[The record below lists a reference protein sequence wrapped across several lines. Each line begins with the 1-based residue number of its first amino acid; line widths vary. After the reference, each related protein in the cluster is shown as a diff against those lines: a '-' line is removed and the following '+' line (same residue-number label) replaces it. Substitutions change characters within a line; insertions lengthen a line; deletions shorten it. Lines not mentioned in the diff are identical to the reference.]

1 MAEPSRHGDAGER
14 NGIAIVGGS
23 VAGVAAA
30 DAARRAGYQGP
41 VWLVEAQPHEPY
53 DRPPLSKQ
61 ALSPAA
67 AADSA
72 ELTSYRL
79 REPQHWRRLG
89 ITLRTGVAATSLDVA
104 ARRIRLADGTQYACQ
119 AIVLAPGA
127 EPRPLPFPV
136 DDAPVHVLRG
146 LGDARALAAALRRAR
161 RLLVIG
167 AGFIGLEV
175 ASAARAHGVDVTV
188 VEIAPAPLA
197 PLIGIPAADYLLAR
211 HQAAG
216 TAISCGRSVHAVRRQ
231 GAALVAVLDDGTELS
246 ADTVVAGIGVRPATD
261 WLHGSG
267 IELTDGIVA
276 DERLRAGAD
285 GIYACGDAVRW
296 TNPLYGQAMRIE
308 HWTTAREQGERAGAN
323 AALFAMTGQPGQ
335 VFTHVPYVWSDQLGL
350 KLQFVGRRLPGSA
363 TVVERSDEGG
373 HVSTHW
379 LDGRLIG
386 CTAVNSPKDAML
398 ARRTIQTQC
407 LQERPSAPATS
418 PPEPGLAAGHQRR

>member
-1 MAEPSRHGDAGER
+1 MAEQSRHGGAGER
-14 NGIAIVGGS
+14 SGIAIVGGS

-41 VWLVEAQPHEPY
+41 VWLIDAQPHEPY

-61 ALSPAA
+61 ALSPAT

-72 ELTSYRL
+72 EPSSYRL
-79 REPQHWRRLG
+79 REPEHWQRLG

-104 ARRIRLADGTQYACQ
+104 GRRIRLADGTQYACQ

-127 EPRPLPFPV
+127 QPRPLPFPV
-136 DDAPVHVLRG
+136 DDVPVHVLRG

-161 RLLVIG
+161 RLLVVG
-167 AGFIGLEV
+167 AGFVGLEV

-197 PLIGIPAADYLLAR
+197 PLIGGPAAGYLLAR

-216 TAISCGRSVHAVRRQ
+216 TAISCGRSVRAVHRQ
-231 GAALVAVLDDGTELS
+231 GAELVALLDDGTELT

-261 WLHGSG
+261 WLNGSG

-308 HWTTAREQGERAGAN
+308 HWTTAREQGERAGTN

-350 KLQFVGRRLPGSA
+350 KLQFVGRRLPGSV
-363 TVVERSDEGG
+363 TVVERSDEGS

-379 LDGRLIG
+379 FNGQLVG
-386 CTAVNSPKDAML
+386 CTAINSPKDAML
-398 ARRTIQTQC
+398 ARRTIQTRC
-407 LQERPSAPATS
+407 LDDPNPASPPATRGD
-418 PPEPGLAAGHQRR
+418 GLD